1 MRFSGFIKLPR
12 HRQFNY
18 TPRYYNENKDKLE
31 EKSIE
36 NESKKIIKED
46 NKRMSDYYFSRVK
59 YSKQQSIIRRII
71 ILITVVMLIVAT
83 YLASDLYSKI
93 FDF

>member
-18 TPRYYNENKDKLE
+18 TPRYYSENKERLE

-36 NESKKIIKED
+36 NDSKRIIQED

-59 YSKQQSIIRRII
+59 YTKQQSIVRRVI

>member
-59 YSKQQSIIRRII
+59 YSKQQSIIRRVI